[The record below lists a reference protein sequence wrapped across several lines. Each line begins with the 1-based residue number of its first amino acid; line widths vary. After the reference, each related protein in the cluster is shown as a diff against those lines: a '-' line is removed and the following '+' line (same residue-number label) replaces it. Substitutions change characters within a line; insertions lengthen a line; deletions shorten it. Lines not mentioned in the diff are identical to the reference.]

1 MTMIADIEEKALQM
15 SDNDRAK
22 LADRL
27 LASLPPDFTDEDE
40 IAEAMRRSREM
51 DEDPSRAI
59 SLEQLDELIANRPRR
74 K

>member
-59 SLEQLDELIANRPRR
+59 SLEQLDELIANRPQR

>member
-1 MTMIADIEEKALQM
+1 MIPDIEEKAFQM

-40 IAEAMRRSREM
+40 IAEATRRSREL
-51 DEDPSRAI
+51 DEDPSKG
-59 SLEQLDELIANRPRR
+59 SSHEEFFKFFEDRR